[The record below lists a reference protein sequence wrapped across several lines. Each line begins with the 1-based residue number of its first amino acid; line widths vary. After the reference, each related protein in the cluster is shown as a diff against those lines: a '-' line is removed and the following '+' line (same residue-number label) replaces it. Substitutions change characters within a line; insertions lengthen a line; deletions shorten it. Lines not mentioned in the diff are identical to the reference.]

1 MKFIN
6 KIKRA
11 FLWSVKETTT
21 GAKCK
26 VNWEKVCRPKNLG
39 GLGVIHLEKFA
50 TALRLRWP
58 WLEWKDPSK
67 IWVGSG
73 NPCSDHDMEIF
84 YAATTITL
92 GNGKKTP
99 FWFAPWLEGRKPIDI
114 ASLIFAISK
123 RKNWKVSQALC
134 EDAWVTKIALESSF
148 TMEHLSQFI
157 DLWTL
162 ISNISLVLEQEDDI
176 VWKLTPDGQYSA
188 KSAYELQFMG
198 ATLSSMDKTVWKVWA
213 PPKVKFFAWLANQNR
228 IWTADRLTKRGWP
241 NCGLCPLCKQC
252 TETIDHLLVHC
263 RYTTRLWGL
272 IKVWMGLNDLQPAQ
286 WANLDMA
293 AWWSMMAGGRKAMAS
308 LTLLVSWEVWN
319 ERNARV
325 FRAKNA
331 PPQVVFDNIKK
342 EGRLWVI
349 AGAKKL
355 GEMMPRE

>member
-1 MKFIN
+1 
-6 KIKRA
+6 
-11 FLWSVKETTT
+11 
-21 GAKCK
+21 
-26 VNWEKVCRPKNLG
+26 
-39 GLGVIHLEKFA
+39 
-50 TALRLRWP
+50 
-58 WLEWKDPSK
+58 
-67 IWVGSG
+67 
-73 NPCSDHDMEIF
+73 MEIF

-162 ISNISLVLEQEDDI
+162 ISNINLVPEQDDDI
-176 VWKLTPDGQYSA
+176 VWKLTPDGQYSL

-198 ATLSSMDKTVWKVWA
+198 ATLSSMDKTVWKAWA

-342 EGRLWVI
+342 EGRLWII